1 MILPPLVGL
10 VVALVLA
17 VGAFLVLWLD
27 RFKGEPAMRLV
38 LMAAWGAACALALRY
53 ASPTLQSLAASG
65 AGEGGQPAL
74 AGGVAA
80 LEELLLAAGLAVL
93 ATSHY
98 LDGPLDGA
106 AYGTVTGLGC
116 AAVGLAASFVGSPSP
131 ADPAAPTVAAI
142 AQAGATAVVG
152 GAFGFAKL
160 ALRAALRGPVVLAA
174 ALVGG
179 LYLWGIAAAS
189 AWGRQRWGGQATLFE
204 VALGVA
210 AALMLVGVFLA
221 GIAYERGVL
230 AHQLTEEVALGV
242 LPEWVGSLIP
252 AYAKR
257 VRSDWWPRRDERRAV
272 VRLLTSLAYRKQ
284 QLRVLS
290 ELRANLYGLEVGR
303 LRQRARALL
312 AFASR
317 PDREAGNEG

>member
-10 VVALVLA
+10 AVAVVLA
-17 VGAFLVLWLD
+17 AGAFLVLWLD

-38 LMAAWGAACALALRY
+38 LMAAWGAACALVLRF
-53 ASPTLQSLAASG
+53 ASPTLASLAASA
-65 AGEGGQPAL
+65 AGGGGEPAL

-80 LEELLLAAGLAVL
+80 LEELLLAAGLAIL

-116 AAVGLAASFVGSPSP
+116 AAVGLAASFAGGPSP
-131 ADPAAPTVAAI
+131 ADPAAPTVAAV
-142 AQAGATAVVG
+142 AQAGATALVG

-174 ALVGG
+174 AVVGG
-179 LYLWGIAAAS
+179 VYQWGVAAAA
-189 AWGRQRWGGQATLFE
+189 AWGRQGWGQQAMLFE

-210 AALMLVGVFLA
+210 AVLLLVGVFLA
-221 GIAYERGVL
+221 GLAYERGVL

-252 AYAKR
+252 AYGKR

-312 AFASR
+312 AFAAR
-317 PDREAGNEG
+317 PDRETGNGG